1 MKGETMK
8 FKVTYLLA
16 ALALLVIAAG
26 CGGGDGGGQGGTDGG
41 GGGEEGPRLALSV
54 STLSNPFFVTLRDGA
69 QQAADEAGATLQVSD
84 AQNDASKQQN
94 DIQNFVTQQFDAI
107 LVNPVDSEAV
117 GPAIQA
123 ANQADIP
130 VLALDRGAEGG
141 EIATLIASDNV
152 QGGQMAGEKLIE
164 LVGSGNVIQL
174 EGIPG
179 TSAARDRG
187 EGFQKAIDAQDQ
199 VQLVA
204 SQPAGF
210 DRNQGLNVTQNLL
223 QANQDVT
230 GIFAQNDEMALGAV
244 QALGD
249 RAGGEVKI
257 VGFDAVDDALQ
268 AIQDGQMNATVAQQ
282 PAKIGQLGVENA
294 IKVVDGES
302 IPEEIPVEVRLIT
315 QDNVSEFMSGGETAG
330 G

>member
-1 MKGETMK
+1 MKK
-8 FKVTYLLA
+8 ISLLA
-16 ALALLVIAAG
+16 GLLAMTIALAAG
-26 CGGGDGGGQGGTDGG
+26 CGGGGGQGGGTDS
-41 GGGEEGPRLALSV
+41 GPKLALSV

-69 QQAADEAGATLQVSD
+69 QQAADDAGATLQVSD

-123 ANQADIP
+123 ANQANIP
-130 VLALDRGAEGG
+130 VLALDRGASGG
-141 EIATLIASDNV
+141 EIVTLISSDNV
-152 QGGQMAGEKLIE
+152 QGGKMAGEELIE
-164 LVGSGNVIQL
+164 LVGSGNVAQL

-187 EGFQKAIDAQDQ
+187 KGFQQAIDGQSD
-199 VQLVA
+199 VELVA

-223 QANQDVT
+223 QANPNVK

-244 QALGD
+244 QALGE
-249 RAGGEVKI
+249 RAGSEVKI

-268 AIQDGQMNATVAQQ
+268 AIQDGKMNATVAQQ
-282 PAKIGQLGVENA
+282 PDRIGQLGVDNA
-294 IKVVDGES
+294 IKVVNGES
-302 IPEEIPVEVRLIT
+302 IEENIPVEVKLVT
-315 QDNVSEFMSGGETAG
+315 QDNVSQFMSGGGTG

>member
-1 MKGETMK
+1 MKGDGMK
-8 FKVTYLLA
+8 FRITSLLA
-16 ALALLVIAAG
+16 ALALLVLAVG
-26 CGGGDGGGQGGTDGG
+26 CGGGGDQGGNGG
-41 GGGEEGPRLALSV
+41 GGLKLAFSV
-54 STLSNPFFVTLRDGA
+54 STLSNPFFVSMRDGA
-69 QQAADEAGATLQVSD
+69 QKAAKDAGGTLQVSD

-130 VLALDRGAEGG
+130 VIALDRGASGG
-141 EIATLIASDNV
+141 DIATLIASDNV
-152 QGGQMAGEKLIE
+152 QGGKMAGEE
-164 LVGSGNVIQL
+164 LVKQVGSGNVAQL

-187 EGFQKAIDAQDQ
+187 KGFQQAIDAQNQ
-199 VQLVA
+199 VKLVA

-223 QANQDVT
+223 QANPDIKGV
-230 GIFAQNDEMALGAV
+230 FAQNDEMALGAV

-249 RAGGEVKI
+249 KAGSQVKV
-257 VGFDAVDDALQ
+257 VGFDAIDDALK
-268 AIQDGQMNATVAQQ
+268 AIQDGKMNATIAQQ
-282 PAKIGQLGVENA
+282 PGRVGKLGVENA
-294 IKVVDGES
+294 IKVIDGKS
-302 IPEEIPVEVRLIT
+302 IEKEIPVEVKLVT
-315 QDNVSEFMSGGETAG
+315 QDNVSQFMSGGNTG

>member
-1 MKGETMK
+1 MKK
-8 FKVTYLLA
+8 ITYLLA
-16 ALALLVIAAG
+16 ALVLLIAAAA
-26 CGGGDGGGQGGTDGG
+26 CGGGDGGQGGGTDS
-41 GGGEEGPRLALSV
+41 GPRMALSV
-54 STLSNPFFVTLRDGA
+54 STLSNPFFVAMRDGA
-69 QQAADEAGATLQVSD
+69 QQAADDAGATLQVSD

-94 DIQNFVTQQFDAI
+94 DIQNFVTQQYDAI

-141 EIATLIASDNV
+141 EIATLISSDNV
-152 QGGQMAGEKLIE
+152 RGGEMAGEKLIE

-187 EGFQKAIDAQDQ
+187 KGFQQAIDAQDQ

-223 QANQDVT
+223 QANQDVQ

-249 RAGGEVKI
+249 RAGSEVVI
-257 VGFDAVDDALQ
+257 VGFDAIDDALQ
-268 AIQDGQMNATVAQQ
+268 AIQDGDMNATVAQQ
-282 PAKIGQLGVENA
+282 PERIGQLGVENA
-294 IKVVDGES
+294 IRVVDGES
-302 IPEEIPVEVRLIT
+302 IEENIPVEVRLVT
-315 QDNVSEFMSGGETAG
+315 QDNVSQYMSGGETSG

>member
-1 MKGETMK
+1 MK

-16 ALALLVIAAG
+16 ALALLVVAAG

-210 DRNQGLNVTQNLL
+210 DRNQGLNVTQNLI
-223 QANQDVT
+223 QANQDVK

-249 RAGGEVKI
+249 RAGGEVII

-294 IKVVDGES
+294 VKVVDGES
-302 IPEEIPVEVRLIT
+302 IEEEIPVEVRLIT
-315 QDNVSEFMSGGETAG
+315 QDNVSEFMSGGDTAG

>member
-1 MKGETMK
+1 MK
-8 FKVTYLLA
+8 FKTTYFLA
-16 ALALLVIAAG
+16 TLAVLVLAVG
-26 CGGGDGGGQGGTDGG
+26 CGGGDQGGGTGGS
-41 GGGEEGPRLALSV
+41 GPKLALSV
-54 STLSNPFFVTLRDGA
+54 STLSNPFFVELRDGA
-69 QQAADEAGATLQVSD
+69 QQAADDAGATLQVSD

-94 DIQNFVTQQFDAI
+94 DLQNFVTQQFDAI

-123 ANQADIP
+123 ANQADVP
-130 VLALDRGAEGG
+130 VLALDRGASGG
-141 EIATLIASDNV
+141 KIATLISSDNV
-152 QGGQMAGEKLIE
+152 QGGKMAGEELIKQ
-164 LVGSGNVIQL
+164 VGSGSVVQL

-187 EGFQKAIDAQDQ
+187 KGFEQAIDAQNAAK
-199 VQLVA
+199 LVA

-223 QANQDVT
+223 QANPDVK
-230 GIFAQNDEMALGAV
+230 GVFAQNDEMALGAV

-249 RAGGEVKI
+249 KAGSQVKI
-257 VGFDAVDDALQ
+257 VGFDAVPDALK
-268 AIQDGQMNATVAQQ
+268 AIDDGKMNASVAQQ
-282 PAKIGQLGVENA
+282 PDKIGKLGVENA

-302 IPEEIPVEVRLIT
+302 IEKEIPVEVKLVT
-315 QDNVSEFMSGGETAG
+315 QDNVSQFMSGGGTG

>member
-1 MKGETMK
+1 MKLK
-8 FKVTYLLA
+8 IIYLLA
-16 ALALLVIAAG
+16 TLSLLVLAAG
-26 CGGGDGGGQGGTDGG
+26 CGGGGGGQGGGTDS
-41 GGGEEGPRLALSV
+41 GPKLALSV

-69 QQAADEAGATLQVSD
+69 QQAADDAGATLQVSD

-130 VLALDRGAEGG
+130 VLALDRGASGG
-141 EIATLIASDNV
+141 EIATLISSDNV
-152 QGGQMAGEKLIE
+152 QGGKMAGEEMIE
-164 LVGSGNVIQL
+164 LVGSGNVAQL

-187 EGFQKAIDAQDQ
+187 EGFQQAIDGQSD
-199 VQLVA
+199 VELVA

-223 QANQDVT
+223 QANPNVK

-249 RAGGEVKI
+249 RAGSEVKI

-268 AIQDGQMNATVAQQ
+268 AIQDGNMNATVAQQ
-282 PAKIGQLGVENA
+282 PDRIGQLGVDNA
-294 IKVVDGES
+294 IKVINGES
-302 IPEEIPVEVRLIT
+302 IEENIPVEVKLVT
-315 QDNVSEFMSGGETAG
+315 QDNVSQFMSGGGTG

>member
-1 MKGETMK
+1 MK
-8 FKVTYLLA
+8 FKVTYVFA
-16 ALALLVIAAG
+16 ALALLVLAAG
-26 CGGGDGGGQGGTDGG
+26 CGGGGGGQGGTGGGDGG
-41 GGGEEGPRLALSV
+41 PKLALSV
-54 STLSNPFFVTLRDGA
+54 STLSNPFFVSLRDGA
-69 QQAADEAGATLQVSD
+69 QQAADDAGATLQVSD

-94 DIQNFVTQQFDAI
+94 DVQNFVTQQFDAI
-107 LVNPVDSEAV
+107 LINPVDSEAV

-123 ANQADIP
+123 ANQANIP
-130 VLALDRGAEGG
+130 VLALDRGASGG
-141 EIATLIASDNV
+141 EIATLISSDNV

-187 EGFQKAIDAQDQ
+187 KGFQQAMEAQDQ

-223 QANQDVT
+223 QANQNVK

-249 RAGGEVKI
+249 RAGSEVKI

-268 AIQDGQMNATVAQQ
+268 AIQDGKMNATVAQQ
-282 PAKIGQLGVENA
+282 PERIGQLGVENA
-294 IKVVDGES
+294 IKVIDGES
-302 IPEEIPVEVRLIT
+302 IEENIPVEVKLVT
-315 QDNVSEFMSGGETAG
+315 QDNVSQFMSGGGTG

>member
-1 MKGETMK
+1 MK

>member
-1 MKGETMK
+1 MK
-8 FKVTYLLA
+8 FKITYLLA
-16 ALALLVIAAG
+16 TLALLVLATG
-26 CGGGDGGGQGGTDGG
+26 CGGGDQGGGTGG
-41 GGGEEGPRLALSV
+41 GGPKLALSV
-54 STLSNPFFVTLRDGA
+54 STLSNPFFVALRDGA
-69 QQAADEAGATLQVSD
+69 QQAAKDSGGTLQVSD

-94 DIQNFVTQQFDAI
+94 DLQNFVTQQFDAI

-130 VLALDRGAEGG
+130 VLALDRGASGG
-141 EIATLIASDNV
+141 EIATLISSDNV
-152 QGGQMAGEKLIE
+152 QGGKMAAEELIKQ
-164 LVGSGNVIQL
+164 VGSGNVVQL

-187 EGFQKAIDAQDQ
+187 KGFQQAIEAQNA
-199 VQLVA
+199 VKLVA

-223 QANQDVT
+223 QANPDVK
-230 GIFAQNDEMALGAV
+230 GVFAQNDEMALGAV

-249 RAGGEVKI
+249 KAGSQVNI
-257 VGFDAVDDALQ
+257 VGFDAVPDALK
-268 AIQDGQMNATVAQQ
+268 AIQDGKMNATVAQQ
-282 PAKIGQLGVENA
+282 PEKIGKLGIENA

-302 IPEEIPVEVRLIT
+302 IKKDIPVEVKLVT
-315 QDNVSEFMSGGETAG
+315 QDNVSRFISGGSTG